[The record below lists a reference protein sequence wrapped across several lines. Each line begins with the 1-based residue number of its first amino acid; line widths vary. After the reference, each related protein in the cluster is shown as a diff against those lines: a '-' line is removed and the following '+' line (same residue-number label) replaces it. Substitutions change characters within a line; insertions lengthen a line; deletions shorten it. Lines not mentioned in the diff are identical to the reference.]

1 MFTME
6 ALLVL
11 IAASIIFLLVFQAS
25 RRNSKPKPG
34 NIPPGDMGWP
44 IVGETLMFMKPSLST
59 TVGDF
64 MEQHMARF
72 GKIFVSNLFGRP
84 IVVSAEPELNRFMF
98 KNDTKMFEPGWPKS
112 FSDIAGKSSISFL
125 VGDALKHMRSNIVEF
140 LSTER
145 IRNLFLQDME
155 YMASFVMSS
164 WKDDTLISSLDEAT
178 KVNNHVTQ
186 VRYRH
191 EKASNSLCFENFQFS
206 FYIMVK
212 NILSIE
218 PEDPL
223 IERLLKEYNTF
234 TRGLVSFPLKIPG
247 TRYWKG
253 LKSRRILLEI
263 LYQETEERRIACD
276 DKGGS
281 KKKDDFLG
289 WVIRNTDYSLEKI
302 GDMMLHTLFAAH
314 DTSSRAICLMIYFLD
329 NCPKAIAELKEE
341 FAGVI
346 TSKQQSG
353 GSKLTYE
360 DYKSMNFT
368 QSVSSLGS
376 HSTCRFQSSGVK
388 ARRCC
393 CLGFLIPKGYHFV
406 AHFSAVH
413 LDPELFEDPQRF
425 DPWRWLIGSS
435 CGLKKRSSSEF
446 MPFGGGARY
455 CPGAEIARLEMA
467 VFLHHLV
474 RNYDWAVAEPDCPM
488 TVPFVDFYKGLPIRV
503 RRLTN

>member
-1 MFTME
+1 MLTME

-11 IAASIIFLLVFQAS
+11 IAASILFLLVFQTS
-25 RRNSKPKPG
+25 RRNSKPKPS

-44 IVGETLMFMKPSLST
+44 FVGETLMFMKPSLST

-72 GKIFVSNLFGRP
+72 GKIFVSNLFGKP
-84 IVVSAEPELNRFMF
+84 IVVSAEPELNQFLF

-112 FSDIAGKSSISFL
+112 FLEIVGKSSISFL
-125 VGDALKHMRSNIVEF
+125 VGDAHKHMRSIIVEF
-140 LSTER
+140 LSTEK

-155 YMASFVMSS
+155 NMASFIMSS
-164 WKDDTLISSLDEAT
+164 WKDGTTISSLDEAT
-178 KVNNHVTQ
+178 K
-186 VRYRH
+186 
-191 EKASNSLCFENFQFS
+191 FS

-212 NILSIE
+212 NILSIG
-218 PEDPL
+218 PEDHL
-223 IERLLKEYNTF
+223 IERLRKEYNTF

-263 LYQETEERRIACD
+263 LFQEIEERRIASG

-289 WVIRNTDYSLEKI
+289 WVIKNTDYSVEKI

-368 QSVSSLGS
+368 QSVISETLRLGNIVS
-376 HSTCRFQSSGVK
+376 HIQRKVSTDIHFK
-388 ARRCC
+388 
-393 CLGFLIPKGYHFV
+393 GFLIPKGYHFA

-413 LDPELFEDPQRF
+413 LDPELFEDPHRF

-435 CGLKKRSSSEF
+435 CGLKRRSSSEF
-446 MPFGGGARY
+446 MPFGGGARH

-474 RNYDWAVAEPDCPM
+474 RNYDWAVAEPDRPM
-488 TVPFVDFYKGLPIRV
+488 KVPYVDFYKGLPIRV
-503 RRLTN
+503 RSVTN

>member
-1 MFTME
+1 MLTME

-11 IAASIIFLLVFQAS
+11 IAASIFFLLVFQTS
-25 RRNSKPKPG
+25 RRNSKRKPG

-59 TVGDF
+59 TVGGF

-72 GKIFVSNLFGRP
+72 GKIFVSNLFGKP
-84 IVVSAEPELNRFMF
+84 IVVSAEPELNRFLF

-112 FSDIAGKSSISFL
+112 FLEIVGKSSISFL
-125 VGDALKHMRSNIVEF
+125 VGDAHKHMRSIIVEF
-140 LSTER
+140 LSTHR

-155 YMASFVMSS
+155 YMASFIMGS
-164 WKDDTLISSLDEAT
+164 WKDGTAISSLDEAT
-178 KVNNHVTQ
+178 K
-186 VRYRH
+186 
-191 EKASNSLCFENFQFS
+191 FS

-212 NILSIE
+212 NILSIG

-223 IERLLKEYNTF
+223 IERLRKEYNTF
-234 TRGLVSFPLKIPG
+234 IRGLVSFPLKIPG

-253 LKSRRILLEI
+253 LKSRRNLLEI
-263 LYQETEERRIACD
+263 LYQEIEERRRV
-276 DKGGS
+276 GS
-281 KKKDDFLG
+281 DELRSKKDDLLD
-289 WVIRNTDYSLEKI
+289 WVIKNTDYSLEKI

-329 NCPKAIAELKEE
+329 DCPKAIAELKEE

-368 QSVSSLGS
+368 QSVISETLRLGNIVS
-376 HSTCRFQSSGVK
+376 HIQRKVSTDIHFK
-388 ARRCC
+388 
-393 CLGFLIPKGYHFV
+393 GFLIPKGYHFA

-425 DPWRWLIGSS
+425 DPWRWLRSS
-435 CGLKKRSSSEF
+435 SGLKTRRSSEF
-446 MPFGGGARY
+446 MPFGGGARQ

-474 RNYDWAVAEPDCPM
+474 GNYDWAVAEPDCPM
-488 TVPFVDFYKGLPIRV
+488 TVPYVDFYKGLPIRI
-503 RRLTN
+503 RSLTKQGQGGLTFD